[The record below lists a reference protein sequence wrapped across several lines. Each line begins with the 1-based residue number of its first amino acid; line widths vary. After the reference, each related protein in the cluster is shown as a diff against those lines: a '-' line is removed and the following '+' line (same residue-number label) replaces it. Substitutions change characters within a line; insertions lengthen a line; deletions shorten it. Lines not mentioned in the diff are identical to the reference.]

1 LNHAPKAASPAAKEV
16 AMNRT
21 LTILGACAIAG
32 MAWSP
37 GALAQYSSTPA
48 TRTPEPGYSAV
59 TARIV
64 DVDVG
69 RREIT
74 LDNGMRVRVPERLQ
88 NSWAMLKPGNYVR
101 VEYRPEGT
109 SLIASTIEPVAA
121 TTGMATPGAVVTTP
135 GTAVVTTPSSG
146 TVATAPS
153 TTWQTSEI
161 ALPGQPTG
169 QLAGRVV
176 SSEQVLT
183 LDDGTKLAL
192 RGVPPDWRIQPGSY
206 VQGQYRMVNGERVL
220 TSVNV
225 GPGPTTGTAAVAPTV
240 TATAT
245 LGNATAPAATAA
257 APATTYGTPETLAAN
272 EVEGRIASVVPN
284 RREITLDNG
293 ITLNLPDDL
302 ALNWDKV
309 EQGSHVRAMY
319 RPSNGQNVVTAMQLT
334 PKQR

>member
-1 LNHAPKAASPAAKEV
+1 
-16 AMNRT
+16 MNRT
-21 LTILGACAIAG
+21 LTILGASALAG
-32 MAWSP
+32 LAWSP

-48 TRTPEPGYSAV
+48 TPAARTPEPGYSAV
-59 TARIV
+59 TARVV

-109 SLIASTIEPVAA
+109 NLVASAIEPAAA
-121 TTGMATPGAVVTTP
+121 TTGMATPGATVATTP
-135 GTAVVTTPSSG
+135 GTAVVTTPGSG
-146 TVATAPS
+146 TVVTAPS
-153 TTWQTSEI
+153 TVWQSSEI

-176 SSEQVLT
+176 SSDQVLT
-183 LDDGTKLAL
+183 LDDGTKVVL
-192 RGVPPDWRIQPGSY
+192 RGVPPDWRVQPGSY

-220 TSVNV
+220 TSVNI
-225 GPGPTTGTAAVAPTV
+225 GPSPMTGAAA
-240 TATAT
+240 A
-245 LGNATAPAATAA
+245 APAATAPA
-257 APATTYGTPETLAAN
+257 TAPAPAPAPAASTYGAETLAAN

-293 ITLNLPDDL
+293 ITLNLPNDL

-319 RPSNGQNVVTAMQLT
+319 RPFNGQNVVTAMQLT